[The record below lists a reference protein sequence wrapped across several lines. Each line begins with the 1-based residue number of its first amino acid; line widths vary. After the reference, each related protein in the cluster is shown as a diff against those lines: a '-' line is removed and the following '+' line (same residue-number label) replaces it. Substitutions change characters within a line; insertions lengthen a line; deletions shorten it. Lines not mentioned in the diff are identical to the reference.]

1 MARRWRGSRL
11 RRPGRILAGVLIFG
25 WTLIPI
31 YWALVVSLMKPVGLE
46 STPPSLIPRPFTL
59 DNYRGLLNSSA
70 ATSGPFLH
78 ALRNSAIEAVGTTV
92 LTVTLA
98 LLAGYAFARWQFP
111 GSNVLFLA
119 ILATIALPLYA
130 VLIPL
135 FQKTAH
141 LHQVDT
147 YKALIL
153 INASASLPLATWL
166 LRSHIATI
174 PQVLEEAARVDG
186 AGVLKVIW
194 RITVPLIAPGLTAAA
209 VFVFLTTWAAYLV
222 PLAFAPTL
230 HSEPITVLIP
240 QYATRY
246 SQNYGLQ
253 AAAGLLA
260 LLPPAAVVIW
270 LNRYLLHGLLSGA
283 VSG

>member
-1 MARRWRGSRL
+1 MPSRRRQGWL
-11 RRPGRILAGVLIFG
+11 RRPARIVGGLLIFG
-25 WTLIPI
+25 WTLVPI
-31 YWALVVSLMKPVGLE
+31 YWGLVVSLMKPVGLE
-46 STPPSLIPRPFTL
+46 STPPSLVPRPFTL
-59 DNYRGLLNSSA
+59 ENYRALLDRTST
-70 ATSGPFLH
+70 TSGPFLH
-78 ALRNSAIEAVGTTV
+78 ALRNSAVEAVGTTAF
-92 LTVTLA
+92 TVVVA
-98 LLAGYAFARWQFP
+98 LLAAYAFARWKFP

-135 FQKTAH
+135 FQEASH

-147 YKALIL
+147 YKAVIL

-166 LRSHIATI
+166 LRSHVASI
-174 PQVLEEAARVDG
+174 PPAIEEAARVDG
-186 AGVLKVIW
+186 AGVLTVIW
-194 RITVPLIAPGLTAAA
+194 RITAPLIAPGLTAAA

-230 HSEPITVLIP
+230 HAEPITVLIP

-270 LNRYLLHGLLSGA
+270 LNRYLLQGLLSGG
-283 VSG
+283 VTG

>member
-1 MARRWRGSRL
+1 MGRRGRGRL

-31 YWALVVSLMKPVGLE
+31 YWALVVSLMKPVGLQ

-59 DNYRGLLNSSA
+59 DNYRGLLDGSA
-70 ATSGPFLH
+70 ETSDPFLH
-78 ALRNSAIEAVGTTV
+78 ALRNSAIEAVGTTL

-98 LLAGYAFARWQFP
+98 LLAAYAFARWQFP

-147 YKALIL
+147 YQALIL
-153 INASASLPLATWL
+153 INASASLPLAIWL
-166 LRSHIATI
+166 LRSHVATI
-174 PQVLEEAARVDG
+174 PQSIEEAARVDG
-186 AGVLKVIW
+186 AGVLTVIW

-230 HSEPITVLIP
+230 HTEPITVLIP

-260 LLPPAAVVIW
+260 LLPPAAVAVW
-270 LNRYLLHGLLSGA
+270 LNRYLLRGLLSGA
-283 VSG
+283 VNG